1 MRDDNYHERGSEPR
15 GIEVVYSGKKPC
27 PAILDCTL
35 RDGSYVIDF
44 GFTKAQSDEIASRLA
59 GLGFPYIEI
68 GHGIGLGA
76 SRKGMGVAAATDRE
90 YMETVQYVPSVVPGS
105 KWGMFCIPGIAS
117 LDDVDLAAS
126 HNMGF
131 IRIGCEVAAVE
142 SAKPFI
148 ERARHHGIYVFS
160 NLMKSYAASPNEF
173 AKQAA
178 KCVEYGAQCVY
189 IVDSAGGMLPDEIF
203 DYANALLHAAPDVKL
218 GFHGHNNLGLG
229 VANALKCAGYP
240 FDVIDTSLQGLGRSG
255 GNVPAEQFISA
266 LIRAGY
272 DVPYDP
278 VAVMQAGDDLVRQY
292 VQPVSSLDVTAGL
305 AQFHSSYMPR
315 ILSVAKAK
323 RVDPRRL
330 ILAVSE
336 CDKLNAPISLIE
348 ECAAALEG
356 EPPPSALV
364 TKPYYGEEQA

>member
-1 MRDDNYHERGSEPR
+1 MRDGLE
-15 GIEVVYSGKKPC
+15 KPC

-35 RDGSYVIDF
+35 RDGSYVVDF
-44 GFTKAQSDEIASRLA
+44 GFTRSDTFEFVRDISEC
-59 GLGFPYIEI
+59 GFPYVEV
-68 GHGIGLGA
+68 GHGVGLGA
-76 SRKGMGVAAATDRE
+76 STKGMGAAAATDEE
-90 YMETVQYVPSVVPGS
+90 YMVAAYRACRKPAM
-105 KWGMFCIPGIAS
+105 WGMFAIPGIAS
-117 LDDVDLAAS
+117 LSDIDLAAK
-126 HNMGF
+126 HKMGF

-142 SAKPFI
+142 TAKPFI

-160 NLMKSYAASPNEF
+160 NLMKSYAAPVEEF
-173 AKQAA
+173 VAA
-178 KCVEYGAQCVY
+178 ALKCVEYGAQCVY
-189 IVDSAGGMLPDEIF
+189 IVDSAGGMLPDDIRV
-203 DYANALLHAAPDVKL
+203 YADAMRQAAPDVKL

-229 VANALKCAGYP
+229 VANALVCVDWS

-255 GNVPAEQFISA
+255 GNVPAEQFIAA

-292 VQPVSSLDVTAGL
+292 VQPISSLDVTAGL
-305 AQFHSSYMPR
+305 GQFHSSYMPR

-330 ILAVSE
+330 ILAVSAR
-336 CDKLNAPISLIE
+336 DKLNAPIALIE

-356 EPPPSALV
+356 EQPPSALV
-364 TKPYYGEEQA
+364 TKPYYGQEQA

>member
-1 MRDDNYHERGSEPR
+1 MRDDIP
-15 GIEVVYSGKKPC
+15 KKPC

-44 GFTKAQSDEIASRLA
+44 GFTADDTSRFVVRLK
-59 GLGFPYIEI
+59 GLGFPYIEV

-76 SRKGMGVAAATDRE
+76 SRRGMGVAAATDEE
-90 YMETVQYVPSVVPGS
+90 YMEAASYHVRDPLN
-105 KWGMFCIPGIAS
+105 WGMFAIPGSAS
-117 LDDVDLAAS
+117 LDDIDLAAKYE
-126 HNMGF
+126 MGF

-142 SAKPFI
+142 TAKPFI

-160 NLMKSYAASPNEF
+160 NLMKSYAAPVEEF
-173 AKQAA
+173 VAA
-178 KCVEYGAQCVY
+178 ALKCVEYGAQCVY
-189 IVDSAGGMLPDEIF
+189 IVDSAGGMLPGNVLM
-203 DYANALLHAAPDVKL
+203 YVQALRDAAPGTKI

-229 VANALKCAGYP
+229 VANALLCAEMGI
-240 FDVIDTSLQGLGRSG
+240 DVLDVSLQGLGRSG
-255 GNVPAEQFISA
+255 GNVPAEQLICA
-266 LIRAGY
+266 LTQGHY

-292 VQPVSSLDVTAGL
+292 VQPISSLDVTAGL
-305 AQFHSSYMPR
+305 GQFHSSYMPR

-330 ILAVSE
+330 ILEVSRR
-336 CDKLNAPISLIE
+336 DKLNAPMALIE

-356 EPPPSALV
+356 EQPPSALV
-364 TKPYYGEEQA
+364 TKTYFGQEQV

>member
-1 MRDDNYHERGSEPR
+1 MRDDVPSR
-15 GIEVVYSGKKPC
+15 PC

-44 GFTKAQSDEIASRLA
+44 GFTKSDTAEFVRRLHN
-59 GLGFPYIEI
+59 LGFPYIEI

-76 SRKGMGVAAATDRE
+76 SAMGMGVAAATDRE
-90 YMETVQYVPSVVPGS
+90 YMEAVFDKGLAN
-105 KWGMFCIPGIAS
+105 WGMFAIPGIAT
-117 LDDVDLAAS
+117 LDDIDVAAK
-126 HNMGF
+126 HKMGF
-131 IRIGCEVAAVE
+131 LRIGCEVANVE
-142 SAKPFI
+142 TAKPFI

-160 NLMKSYAASPNEF
+160 NLMKSYAASPSEF
-173 AKQAA
+173 AKQAS
-178 KCVEYGAQCVY
+178 KCIEYGSQCVY
-189 IVDSAGGMLPDEIF
+189 IVDSAGGMLPTEIF
-203 DYANALLHAAPDVKL
+203 DYANALLHATPDAKL

-255 GNVPAEQFISA
+255 GNVPAEQFIAA
-266 LIRAGY
+266 LIRSGY

-292 VQPVSSLDVTAGL
+292 VQPISSLDVTAGL

-315 ILSVAKAK
+315 ILDVAKAR

-336 CDKLNAPISLIE
+336 RDKLNAPLSLIE
-348 ECAAALEG
+348 ECAAQLDGMA
-356 EPPPSALV
+356 PPSALV
-364 TKPYYGEEQA
+364 TKPYYGQEQT

>member
-1 MRDDNYHERGSEPR
+1 VRDDLPP
-15 GIEVVYSGKKPC
+15 KKPC

-35 RDGSYVIDF
+35 RDGSYVVDF
-44 GFTKAQSDEIASRLA
+44 GFTRSDTFEFVRDISEC
-59 GLGFPYIEI
+59 GFPYVEV
-68 GHGIGLGA
+68 GHGVGLGA
-76 SRKGMGVAAATDRE
+76 STKGMGAAAATDEE
-90 YMETVQYVPSVVPGS
+90 YMVAAYRACRKPAM
-105 KWGMFCIPGIAS
+105 WGMFAIPGIAS
-117 LDDVDLAAS
+117 LSDIDLAAK
-126 HNMGF
+126 HKMGF

-142 SAKPFI
+142 TAKPFI

-189 IVDSAGGMLPDEIF
+189 IVDSAGGMFPGDIGA
-203 DYANALLHAAPDVKL
+203 YANAVRDVCPDVRL

-229 VANALKCAGYP
+229 VANALHAADVGC
-240 FDVIDTSLQGLGRSG
+240 DVIDVSLQGLGRSG
-255 GNVPAEQFISA
+255 GNVPSEQFICA
-266 LIRAGY
+266 LIAYGEGEHSDGTWVAHY

-278 VAVMQAGDDLVRQY
+278 VAIMQAGDDLVRQY
-292 VQPVSSLDVTAGL
+292 VQPISSLDVTAGL
-305 AQFHSSYMPR
+305 GQFHSSYMPR

-330 ILAVSE
+330 ILAVSAR
-336 CDKLNAPISLIE
+336 DKLNAPVSLIE

-356 EPPPSALV
+356 DQTPSALV

>member
-1 MRDDNYHERGSEPR
+1 VRDDLPP
-15 GIEVVYSGKKPC
+15 KKPC

-44 GFTKAQSDEIASRLA
+44 GFTKEDTARFVSRLHN
-59 GLGFPYIEI
+59 LCFPYIEI

-76 SRKGMGVAAATDRE
+76 SAKGMGVAAATDRE
-90 YMETVQYVPSVVPGS
+90 YMEAVFDRGLAN
-105 KWGMFCIPGIAS
+105 WGMFAIPGIAS
-117 LDDVDLAAS
+117 LDDIDLAAK
-126 HNMGF
+126 HKMGF
-131 IRIGCEVAAVE
+131 IRIGCEVANVE
-142 SAKPFI
+142 EAKPFI

-160 NLMKSYAASPNEF
+160 NLMKSYAAPVEEF
-173 AKQAA
+173 VAA
-178 KCVEYGAQCVY
+178 ALKCVEYGTQCVY
-189 IVDSAGGMLPDEIF
+189 IVDSAGGMLPDNVCA
-203 DYANALLHAAPDVKL
+203 YANELRDEAPGIKL

-229 VANALKCAGYP
+229 VANALICAHGR

-266 LIRAGY
+266 MIRSGY

-278 VAVMQAGDDLVRQY
+278 VAVMQACDELVRQY
-292 VQPVSSLDVTAGL
+292 VQPISSLDVTAGL
-305 AQFHSSYMPR
+305 GQFHSSYMPR

-330 ILAVSE
+330 ILAVSAR
-336 CDKLNAPISLIE
+336 DKLNAPIALIE

-356 EPPPSALV
+356 EQPPSALV

>member
-1 MRDDNYHERGSEPR
+1 MRDGMEKR
-15 GIEVVYSGKKPC
+15 C

-35 RDGSYVIDF
+35 RDGSYVVDF
-44 GFTKAQSDEIASRLA
+44 GFTADDTERFVNRLE

-68 GHGIGLGA
+68 GHGVGLGA
-76 SRKGMGVAAATDRE
+76 SAKGMGVAAATDRQ
-90 YMETVQYVPSVVPGS
+90 YMEAASGYECN
-105 KWGMFCIPGIAS
+105 WGMFCIPGVAS
-117 LDDVDLAAS
+117 LEDVDLAAS
-126 HNMGF
+126 FGMGF

-142 SAKPFI
+142 TAKPFI

-160 NLMKSYAASPNEF
+160 NLMKSYAAPVGEF

-189 IVDSAGGMLPDEIF
+189 IVDSAGGMFPGDIGA
-203 DYANALLHAAPDVKL
+203 YANAVRDVCPDVRL

-229 VANALKCAGYP
+229 VANALHAADVGC
-240 FDVIDTSLQGLGRSG
+240 DVIDVSLQGLGRSG
-255 GNVPAEQFISA
+255 GNVPSEQFICA
-266 LIRAGY
+266 LIAYGEGEHSDGTWVAHY

-278 VAVMQAGDDLVRQY
+278 VAIMQAGDDLVRQY
-292 VQPVSSLDVTAGL
+292 VQPISSLDVTAGL
-305 AQFHSSYMPR
+305 GQFHSSYMPR

-330 ILAVSE
+330 ILAVSAR
-336 CDKLNAPISLIE
+336 DKLNAPIALIE

-356 EPPPSALV
+356 EQPPSALV
-364 TKPYYGEEQA
+364 TKPYYGQEQA

>member
-1 MRDDNYHERGSEPR
+1 MRDDIP
-15 GIEVVYSGKKPC
+15 KKPC

-44 GFTKAQSDEIASRLA
+44 GFTRSDTYEFVHELSEC
-59 GLGFPYIEI
+59 GFPYIEV

-76 SRKGMGVAAATDRE
+76 SRKGMGTSAATDQE
-90 YMETVQYVPSVVPGS
+90 YMAAAYRACRKPAL
-105 KWGMFCIPGIAS
+105 WGMFAIPGIAS
-117 LDDVDLAAS
+117 LEDVDLAAA
-126 HNMGF
+126 NEMGF

-160 NLMKSYAASPNEF
+160 NLMKSYAAPVGEF
-173 AKQAA
+173 VAA
-178 KCVEYGAQCVY
+178 ALKCVEYGAQCVY
-189 IVDSAGGMLPDEIF
+189 IVDSAGGMLPGEIL
-203 DYANALLHAAPDVKL
+203 DYANALRHARPGVRL
-218 GFHGHNNLGLG
+218 GFHGHNNLGMG
-229 VANALKCAGYP
+229 VANALACVSAVAAG
-240 FDVIDTSLQGLGRSG
+240 FDVIDCSLQGLGRSG
-255 GNVPAEQFISA
+255 GNVPTEQFIAA
-266 LIRAGY
+266 LICDGY
-272 DVPYDP
+272 DVPYDF
-278 VAVMQAGDDLVRQY
+278 VAVCQAGDDLVRQY
-292 VQPVSSLDVTAGL
+292 VQPISSLDVTAGL

-330 ILAVSE
+330 ILAVSAR
-336 CDKLNAPISLIE
+336 DKLNAPMELIE

-356 EPPPSALV
+356 AQPPSALV

>member
-1 MRDDNYHERGSEPR
+1 MRDDLP
-15 GIEVVYSGKKPC
+15 KKPC

-44 GFTKAQSDEIASRLA
+44 GFTRSQTEKFVRCLA
-59 GLGFPYIEI
+59 DLGFPYIEI

-76 SRKGMGVAAATDRE
+76 SRMDMGVAAATDEE
-90 YMETVQYVPSVVPGS
+90 YMMAARTYPSN
-105 KWGMFCIPGIAS
+105 WGMFAIPGVAT
-117 LDDVDLAAS
+117 LDDVGLAAA
-126 HNMGF
+126 NRMGF

-142 SAKPFI
+142 EAKPFI

-160 NLMKSYAASPNEF
+160 NLMKSYAVPPSKF

-189 IVDSAGGMLPDEIF
+189 IVDSAGGMLPGDIGA
-203 DYANALLHAAPDVKL
+203 YANALRDLCPDVRL

-229 VANALKCAGYP
+229 VANALTAADLG
-240 FDVIDTSLQGLGRSG
+240 FEVIDVSLQGLGRSG
-255 GNVPAEQFISA
+255 GNVPSEQFIAA
-266 LIRAGY
+266 LTIYGEGEESDGTWVAHY
-272 DVPYDP
+272 DKPPYDI

-292 VQPVSSLDVTAGL
+292 VQPISSLDVTAGL

-315 ILSVAKAK
+315 ILSVAKER

-336 CDKLNAPISLIE
+336 RDKLNAPMELIQ

-356 EPPPSALV
+356 AQPPSALV

>member
-1 MRDDNYHERGSEPR
+1 MRDDIP
-15 GIEVVYSGKKPC
+15 KKPC

-44 GFTKAQSDEIASRLA
+44 GFTKADTFELLYALRR
-59 GLGFPYIEI
+59 LGFPFIEI

-76 SRKGMGVAAATDRE
+76 SRKGMGVAAATDIE
-90 YMETVQYVPSVVPGS
+90 YMEAACLSPSDNR
-105 KWGMFCIPGIAS
+105 WGMFCIPGVAS
-117 LDDVDLAAS
+117 LDDVDLAAAHS
-126 HNMGF
+126 MGF
-131 IRIGCEVAAVE
+131 IRIGCEVANVE
-142 SAKPFI
+142 EAKPFI

-160 NLMKSYAASPNEF
+160 NLMKSYAAPVGEF
-173 AKQAA
+173 VAA
-178 KCVEYGAQCVY
+178 ALKCVEYGAQCVY
-189 IVDSAGGMLPDEIF
+189 IVDSAGGMLPGEIL
-203 DYANALLHAAPDVKL
+203 DYTHALRDAWPGVKL
-218 GFHGHNNLGLG
+218 GFHGHNNLGMG
-229 VANALKCAGYP
+229 VANALACAAAG

-255 GNVPAEQFISA
+255 GNVPTEQFISA

-292 VQPVSSLDVTAGL
+292 VQPISSLDVTAGL

-336 CDKLNAPISLIE
+336 RDKLNAPMALIE
-348 ECAAALEG
+348 ECAAGLAAS
-356 EPPPSALV
+356 PSALV
-364 TKPYYGEEQA
+364 TNPYYGEEQA

>member
-1 MRDDNYHERGSEPR
+1 VRDDLPP
-15 GIEVVYSGKKPC
+15 KKPC

-44 GFTKAQSDEIASRLA
+44 GFTRRQTAQLVAHLER
-59 GLGFPYIEI
+59 LGFPYIEV

-76 SRKGMGVAAATDRE
+76 SSKGMGAAAASDQE
-90 YMETVQYVPSVVPGS
+90 YMKAADAASNGVS
-105 KWGMFCIPGIAS
+105 KWGMFCIPGVAS
-117 LDDVDLAAS
+117 LDDVDLAAA
-126 HNMGF
+126 HGMGF
-131 IRIGCEVAAVE
+131 IRIGCEVADVE

-160 NLMKSYAASPNEF
+160 NLMKSYAAPVGEF

-189 IVDSAGGMLPDEIF
+189 VVDSAGGMLPQDIA
-203 DYANALLHAAPDVKL
+203 DYADGLRRQARSSIRL

-229 VANALKCAGYP
+229 VANALTCVALG
-240 FDVIDTSLQGLGRSG
+240 FDVIDVSLQGLGRSG
-255 GNVPAEQFISA
+255 GNVPTEQFLAA
-266 LIRAGY
+266 LVRSGY

-292 VQPVSSLDVTAGL
+292 VQPISSLDVTAGL
-305 AQFHSSYMPR
+305 GQFHSSYMPR

-330 ILAVSE
+330 ILAVSAR
-336 CDKLNAPISLIE
+336 DKLNAPIALIE

-356 EPPPSALV
+356 DQTPSALV

>member
-1 MRDDNYHERGSEPR
+1 MRDDIP
-15 GIEVVYSGKKPC
+15 KKPC

-44 GFTKAQSDEIASRLA
+44 GFTEADTSNFVDRLS
-59 GLGFPYIEI
+59 GCEFPYIEV

-76 SRKGMGVAAATDRE
+76 SAKGMGVAAESDAT
-90 YMETVQYVPSVVPGS
+90 YMDAALNWCQGDS
-105 KWGMFCIPGIAS
+105 KWGMFAIPGIAS
-117 LDDVDLAAS
+117 LEDIDLAAK
-126 HNMGF
+126 HKMDF

-160 NLMKSYAASPNEF
+160 NLMKSYAAPVDEF
-173 AKQAA
+173 VAA
-178 KCVEYGAQCVY
+178 ALKCVEYGAQCVY
-189 IVDSAGGMLPDEIF
+189 IVDSAGGMMPD
-203 DYANALLHAAPDVKL
+203 DVRVYADGLRQAAPDARL

-229 VANALKCAGYP
+229 VANALVCTEWS
-240 FDVIDTSLQGLGRSG
+240 FDVIDASLHGLGRSG
-255 GNVPAEQFISA
+255 GNVPTEQFIAA

-272 DVPYDP
+272 DVSYDP

-292 VQPVSSLDVTAGL
+292 VQPISSLDVTAGL

-315 ILSVAKAK
+315 ILSVAKER

-330 ILAVSE
+330 ILAVCE
-336 CDKLNAPISLIE
+336 RDKLNAPLSLIE
-348 ECAAALEG
+348 ECAAKLEG
-356 EPPPSALV
+356 AQPPSALV
-364 TKPYYGEEQA
+364 TKPYYGNEQA

>member
-1 MRDDNYHERGSEPR
+1 VRDDLPP
-15 GIEVVYSGKKPC
+15 KKPC

-35 RDGSYVIDF
+35 RDGSYVVDF
-44 GFTKAQSDEIASRLA
+44 GFTRSDTFEFVRDISEC
-59 GLGFPYIEI
+59 GFPYVEV
-68 GHGIGLGA
+68 GHGVGLGA
-76 SRKGMGVAAATDRE
+76 STKGMGAAAATDEE
-90 YMETVQYVPSVVPGS
+90 YMVAAYRACRKPAM
-105 KWGMFCIPGIAS
+105 WGMFAIPGIAS
-117 LDDVDLAAS
+117 LSDIDLAAK
-126 HNMGF
+126 HKMGF

-142 SAKPFI
+142 TAKPFI

-160 NLMKSYAASPNEF
+160 NLMKSYAAPVEEF
-173 AKQAA
+173 VAA
-178 KCVEYGAQCVY
+178 ALKCVEYGAQCVY
-189 IVDSAGGMLPDEIF
+189 IVDSAGGMLPDDIRV
-203 DYANALLHAAPDVKL
+203 YADAMRQAAPDVKL

-229 VANALKCAGYP
+229 VANALVCVDWS

-255 GNVPAEQFISA
+255 GNVPAEQFIAA

-292 VQPVSSLDVTAGL
+292 VQPISSLDVTAGL
-305 AQFHSSYMPR
+305 GQFHSSYMPR

-330 ILAVSE
+330 ILAVSAR
-336 CDKLNAPISLIE
+336 DKLNAPIALIE

-356 EPPPSALV
+356 EQPPSALV
-364 TKPYYGEEQA
+364 TKPYYGQEQA

>member
-1 MRDDNYHERGSEPR
+1 MRDDIP
-15 GIEVVYSGKKPC
+15 KKPC

-44 GFTKAQSDEIASRLA
+44 GFTRNDTETFVRRLA
-59 GLGFPYIEI
+59 ECGFPYVEI

-76 SRKGMGVAAATDRE
+76 SAKGMGVAAASDAE
-90 YMETVQYVPSVVPGS
+90 YMASAAWCREKI

-117 LDDVDLAAS
+117 IEDVDLAAS
-126 HNMGF
+126 F
-131 IRIGCEVAAVE
+131 KIDFLRIGCEVAAVE
-142 SAKPFI
+142 TAKPFI

-160 NLMKSYAASPNEF
+160 NLMKSYAAPVEEF

-189 IVDSAGGMLPDEIF
+189 IVDSAGGMRPRDVRA
-203 DYANALLHAAPDVKL
+203 YVHALCQASDVDI
-218 GFHGHNNLGLG
+218 GFHGHNNLGRG
-229 VANALKCAGYP
+229 IENAMMCADMGIKI
-240 FDVIDTSLQGLGRSG
+240 IDTSLQGLGRSG
-255 GNVPAEQFISA
+255 GNVPTEQFIA
-266 LIRAGY
+266 NLIREDY

-292 VQPVSSLDVTAGL
+292 VQPISSLDVTAGL

-315 ILSVAKAK
+315 ILSVAKEK

-330 ILAVSE
+330 ILAV
-336 CDKLNAPISLIE
+336 CARDKLNAPLSLIE
-348 ECAAALEG
+348 ECAAELEG
-356 EPPPSALV
+356 AQPPSALV
-364 TKPYYGEEQA
+364 TKAYYGEEQA

>member
-1 MRDDNYHERGSEPR
+1 MRDDLP
-15 GIEVVYSGKKPC
+15 KKPC

-44 GFTKAQSDEIASRLA
+44 GFTEQQTVEIVARL
-59 GLGFPYIEI
+59 GSLGFPYIEV

-76 SRKGMGVAAATDRE
+76 SRNGMGVAAASDQE
-90 YMETVQYVPSVVPGS
+90 YMQAAQRALYDNR
-105 KWGMFCIPGIAS
+105 WGMFCIPGIAA
-117 LDDVDLAAS
+117 LDDVELAAS
-126 HNMGF
+126 FKMGF
-131 IRIGCEVAAVE
+131 IRIGCEVADVE

-160 NLMKSYAASPNEF
+160 NLMKSYAAPVKDF
-173 AKQAA
+173 VRQAA

-189 IVDSAGGMLPDEIF
+189 VVDSAGGMLSGEIWA
-203 DYANALLHAAPDVKL
+203 YSRALRDKMPDVRL

-229 VANALKCAGYP
+229 VSNALDCVDVGY
-240 FDVIDTSLQGLGRSG
+240 DVIDTSLQGLGRSG
-255 GNVPAEQFISA
+255 GNVPAEQFICA
-266 LIRAGY
+266 LIRDGY

-278 VAVMQAGDDLVRQY
+278 VAVMQAGDELVRQY
-292 VQPVSSLDVTAGL
+292 VQPISSLDVTAGL

-315 ILSVAKAK
+315 ILSVAKSK

-330 ILAVSE
+330 ILAVAE
-336 CDKLNAPISLIE
+336 RDKLNAPMSLIE
-348 ECAAALEG
+348 ECAWQLEG
-356 EPPPSALV
+356 MQPPSALV